1 MATEEDKGS
10 GVQVISRV
18 AAILRTLGEH
28 PDGLSLG
35 EIANNVSLPKSTV
48 KRLVGALEAEQ
59 LIQTM
64 GAGGISFGAGLLK
77 LLATANVDGI
87 KALTP
92 WLQLL
97 SDQLNETVVL
107 SKAHKLQLLILH
119 RIIADRQLQVI
130 PRLGAG
136 ELLLCTSSAGR
147 ALLALESEER
157 VNAALSQTSYGADG
171 RKKGEL
177 FQQLSEIRA
186 TGYALDHGE
195 IMEGITTVAIAIS
208 TIFGHFSISIPIPS
222 FRFQPQSEVY
232 LKQLLD
238 FKAEIERALSI

>member
-18 AAILRTLGEH
+18 AAILRTLGDH

-48 KRLVGALEAEQ
+48 KRLVDALESEQ
-59 LIQTM
+59 LIQTK
-64 GAGGISFGAGLLK
+64 GVGGICFGAGLLK
-77 LLATANVDGI
+77 LLAAANVDGI

-97 SDQLNETVVL
+97 SDKLNETVVL
-107 SKAHKLQLLILH
+107 SKAHKLQLLVLH
-119 RIIADRQLQVI
+119 RIIADRQIQVI

-157 VNAALSQTSYGADG
+157 VNAALKQSPYDADCEA
-171 RKKGEL
+171 REEL
-177 FQQLSEIRA
+177 LQKLSEIREK
-186 TGYALDHGE
+186 GYALDHGE
-195 IMEGITTVAIAIS
+195 IMEGITTVAIAIR
-208 TIFGHFSISIPIPS
+208 TIFGNYSISIPIPS
-222 FRFQPQSEVY
+222 FRFEPEARAYVD
-232 LKQLLD
+232 QLLEFRND
-238 FKAEIERALSI
+238 VQRALGL

>member
-35 EIANNVSLPKSTV
+35 EIANHVSLPKSTV

-59 LIQTM
+59 FIQTM

-171 RKKGEL
+171 QKKGEL

-195 IMEGITTVAIAIS
+195 IMEGITTVAIAIG

-222 FRFQPQSEVY
+222 FRFQPQSEAY